1 MYYEAIISF
10 TKDQQQVGSNM
21 PGAAVTRFLV
31 QADSL
36 AEAEAHVDGIGDRFG
51 LDGDRAF
58 NSMDLPPD
66 VAAAEGRFMT
76 KERVHQEQATRY
88 WFEIGGE
95 DFAIVEAL
103 DGTGVVDFEGYPVE
117 HPGQAADIMA
127 ACPITDDMRA

>member
-76 KERVHQEQATRY
+76 KERVIKSKRLDTGSKSAVKILLSSKRWTEPAWWTSRAIRSNTQAR
-88 WFEIGGE
+88 
-95 DFAIVEAL
+95 
-103 DGTGVVDFEGYPVE
+103 P
-117 HPGQAADIMA
+117 
-127 ACPITDDMRA
+127 PISWLRAPSPTT